1 MNKKLTFRLLG
12 LLFLTWYQSQAAR
25 FPADSIGIEKKDGKV
40 FILHR
45 VEDGQTLYGIAR
57 RYNSS
62 VETIQSANPTLG
74 AGLQF
79 NQVIRIPTTIA
90 VRKEAKAA
98 SADKIDES
106 ELYKPEPKPKNAKE
120 QAELDVKAAQ
130 RIEKSFPKTPGIHI
144 VEAGQTLYSLS
155 VRYGVL
161 QSEIRTWNNLTND
174 NLKAGQE
181 LIVSEKAFAARHA
194 SGPAET
200 AVKPAAP
207 KPEVAKAEPARP
219 EPVKSETPKAEPP
232 KTEPGKAVTTKPESA
247 KPALGKPSPVE
258 PTISAE
264 KTPVPALPS
273 KGRRISEIGMA
284 DVIDPTDTSPKLLAL
299 HRTAPTGTLVQVRND
314 INNTSLWV
322 KVIGKLPDTGVNDR
336 ILIKLSARAFEKL
349 SPNQQRFRAEVSYMA
364 P

>member
-1 MNKKLTFRLLG
+1 MNKKSTFRSLG
-12 LLFLTWYQSQAAR
+12 LLLLTWYQSQAAHI
-25 FPADSIGIEKKDGKV
+25 PVDSIGIEKKDGKV

-62 VETIQSANPTLG
+62 VETIQGANPALG
-74 AGLQF
+74 ASLQF
-79 NQVIRIPTTIA
+79 NQVIRIPASITA
-90 VRKEAKAA
+90 RKEPKAGA
-98 SADKIDES
+98 NADKIDEAA
-106 ELYKPEPKPKNAKE
+106 LYKPEPKPKNAKE
-120 QAELDVKAAQ
+120 QAELDAKAAQ

-144 VEAGQTLYSLS
+144 VEAGQTLYSLA

-161 QSEIRTWNNLTND
+161 QSEIRIWNNLTND

-181 LIVSEKAFAARHA
+181 LIVSEKAFAARHGSA
-194 SGPAET
+194 PSPEVAL
-200 AVKPAAP
+200 KPAITKPEAP
-207 KPEVAKAEPARP
+207 KPEA
-219 EPVKSETPKAEPP
+219 VKHETPKAEPAKP
-232 KTEPGKAVTTKPESA
+232 VTTRPESA

-264 KTPVPALPS
+264 KTPVPALPAN
-273 KGRRISEIGMA
+273 GRRISEIGMA
-284 DVIDPTDTSPKLLAL
+284 DVIDPTDTSPKYLAL

-314 INNTSLWV
+314 INNASLWV
-322 KVIGKLPDTGVNDR
+322 KVIGKLPDTGLNDR
-336 ILIKLSARAFEKL
+336 ILIKLSAKAFEKL